1 MAFLQEPQ
9 RPHQPILRAPAVV
22 IWLLVTIIAA
32 HAARVYL
39 GSNVSGAIFQEFGFI
54 PARYSPHFLAVH
66 HADPGSLLARV
77 VPFFSY
83 VFLHGDFAHLAINCL
98 WLLAFAPIVARR
110 FGAGLFLVFFFMCA
124 AAAAAAHLAFNW
136 ESVDPVIGASGAI
149 SGLMAAGM
157 RIFTARPDGEHS
169 PKLAPIFSGQILS
182 FTILW
187 SILNVIA
194 GLTGIG
200 TGAEYR
206 LIAWQAHL
214 GGYFAGLLLAGPL
227 DALRRTRT

>member
-9 RPHQPILRAPAVV
+9 RPYQPILRAPAVV

-32 HAARVYL
+32 HAARIYL
-39 GSNVSGAIFQEFGFI
+39 GNNVSGAIFYEFGFI
-54 PARYSPHFLAVH
+54 PARYSAHFLTVH
-66 HADPGSLLARV
+66 HLNPGSLPERI

-83 VFLHGDFAHLAINCL
+83 VFLHGDFAHLAVNCL

-110 FGAGLFLVFFFMCA
+110 FGAGLFLVFFFVCA

-157 RIFTARPDGEHS
+157 RIYTARPEGERS
-169 PKLAPIFSGQILS
+169 AKLAPIFSGQILS

-187 SILNVIA
+187 SVINVVA
-194 GLTGIG
+194 GITGIG
-200 TGAEYR
+200 AGA
-206 LIAWQAHL
+206 
-214 GGYFAGLLLAGPL
+214 
-227 DALRRTRT
+227 